1 MIPGRT
7 LYAARARTC
16 IRYIESLAHVEF
28 VNKSVLN
35 RWVEVEKFCL
45 GDLHSDSSSNG
56 TYFSMLRRLARQNPA
71 RLKGTLIT
79 QALKA
84 TVGYVA
90 HSTQE
95 LDENVSFGVGY
106 IQVEDS
112 ESNSVL
118 MTQEMVRFCAPP
130 PTDVFCMAAFS
141 SLCGVPAAHGSQSV
155 VGVLQDEAGVPVG
168 RL

>member
-16 IRYIESLAHVEF
+16 IRYIESLAQVEF

-106 IQVEDS
+106 IQVADS

-118 MTQEMVRFCAPP
+118 MTQEMVRLCAPP
-130 PTDVFCMAAFS
+130 PPPLTDVLCTPAFS
-141 SLCGVPAAHGSQSV
+141 SLVWRACSPWKPKRCGRSA
-155 VGVLQDEAGVPVG
+155 
-168 RL
+168 R